1 MRIVSLSISLLLSGS
16 LSVGPAADAQQSG
29 GATCMPP
36 DQFANLMVLHYRH
49 LATSTD
55 TSVAPTREIMKLP
68 IVLAAA
74 VSYVTDNSI
83 CAKAE
88 AAYSAAADSGPGSP
102 SGRVYVFKIGDYY
115 VVSDTAR
122 RTGEFD
128 RRMTLS
134 NSFKV
139 LAQYH

>member
-1 MRIVSLSISLLLSGS
+1 MSGALAVS
-16 LSVGPAADAQQSG
+16 PAAHAQQSG
-29 GATCMPP
+29 GATCMPT

-55 TSVAPTREIMKLP
+55 TSVAPTRKIMKLP
-68 IVLAAA
+68 IVSAAS

-88 AAYSAAADSGPGSP
+88 AAYSAAAGGAPGSP
-102 SGRVYVFKIGDYY
+102 SGRVHVFKVGNVY

-128 RRMTLS
+128 VRMTLS
-134 NSFKV
+134 KSYKV
-139 LAQYH
+139 LARHH